1 MPTKK
6 ANSQAAWALLTE
18 GVTAARLEAHRL
30 QHMTNRATRLVN
42 ESSQKDHLYEMAG
55 DIIVALP
62 DRLNHLITDLDRTA
76 LALSRMGQDF
86 LESRLSLSD
95 KNLVDEAVSSA
106 FGKSSPKESELASRV
121 ARRYLEK
128 KHDAKG

>member
-18 GVTAARLEAHRL
+18 GVTSARLEAHRL
-30 QHMTNRATRLVN
+30 QHMINRASQLV
-42 ESSQKDHLYEMAG
+42 EKSEQRDHLYEVAG
-55 DIIVALP
+55 DVIVALP
-62 DRLNHLITDLDRTA
+62 ERLNHLITDLDRTS

-95 KNLVDEAVSSA
+95 KNLVEESISSA
-106 FGKSSPKESELASRV
+106 FGKSRPKESHVARRV
-121 ARRYLEK
+121 ARRYLGK
-128 KHDAKG
+128 L

>member
-1 MPTKK
+1 MPSKK

-30 QHMTNRATRLVN
+30 QHLINRASRLV
-42 ESSQKDHLYEMAG
+42 EGSSHKDHLFEVAG
-55 DIIVALP
+55 DLIVGMP
-62 DRLNHLITDLDRTA
+62 ERLDHLITDLDRTG

-86 LESRLSLSD
+86 LESRLSIQD

-106 FGKSSPKESELASRV
+106 FGKARPKESEIAQRI
-121 ARRYLEK
+121 ARRYLRSK
-128 KHDAKG
+128 K

>member
-18 GVTAARLEAHRL
+18 GVTSARLEAHRL
-30 QHMTNRATRLVN
+30 QHLINRADKLV
-42 ESSQKDHLYEMAG
+42 EGSSHRDHLYEVAG

-86 LESRLSLSD
+86 LESRLPLDD

-106 FGKSSPKESELASRV
+106 FGKSSPRESV
-121 ARRYLEK
+121 ARRVALRYMEK
-128 KHDAKG
+128 MHGTKG